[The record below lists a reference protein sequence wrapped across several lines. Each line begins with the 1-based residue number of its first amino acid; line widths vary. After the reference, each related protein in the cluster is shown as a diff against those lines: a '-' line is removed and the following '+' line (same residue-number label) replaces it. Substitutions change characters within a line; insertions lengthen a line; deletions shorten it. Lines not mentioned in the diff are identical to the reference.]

1 MGFQR
6 GTRIYHDREWGH
18 SGYNLTMNLAA
29 FCLCPENLREAELK
43 SNGTNVFD
51 GRNIKQERIQSVA
64 WLLLPILVKV
74 YSEKQ

>member
-1 MGFQR
+1 
-6 GTRIYHDREWGH
+6 
-18 SGYNLTMNLAA
+18 MNLAA
-29 FCLCPENLREAELK
+29 FCLRPENLREAEFK

-51 GRNIKQERIQSVA
+51 GRNIEQERIQSVA